1 MTSLPQRTTT
11 ATVWQGFSA
20 NPQKF
25 FMKEDLPPRGRK
37 HAGASCE
44 NPENMIYCFAQCA
57 IAKR

>member
-1 MTSLPQRTTT
+1 MAAHPQRTTT

-44 NPENMIYCFAQCA
+44 NRKNDVNLKTKA
-57 IAKR
+57 